1 MSTATVANNGD
12 NNSSTAVIEALWLL
26 NCLDLKLRHHKP
38 PANGAEQAA
47 VALTS
52 YVYGKSTTYCLSG
65 TNDSGSS
72 WSYQER

>member
-12 NNSSTAVIEALWLL
+12 NNSSTAVIEASWLL

-38 PANGAEQAA
+38 PANGAEQAPQWEA

-52 YVYGKSTTYCLSG
+52 YVYGKLLLEW
-65 TNDSGSS
+65 D
-72 WSYQER
+72 Q